1 MFRCRVIERV
11 DYRLCSRVGR
21 EEGWMA
27 YPRDCSGVE
36 RERERVD
43 IPLKLCS
50 GVEREE
56 GWTTHP

>member
-1 MFRCRVIERV
+1 
-11 DYRLCSRVGR
+11 
-21 EEGWMA
+21 MA
-27 YPRDCSGVE
+27 YPRDCSGVERE